1 MQQKRVRVMNVTLYN
16 KTIRSKRERV
26 SSLGMEPL
34 MARIRDDAR
43 LKETVEALREEL
55 PTLLPSSH
63 WHLIEDL
70 PRICP
75 GLDSLKKP
83 NGRFT
88 TSYNGVVLLEVQNL
102 NNANEAN
109 DVKRRAAAWPTT
121 LAAFVGASGRS
132 VKIMVRGTL
141 TDGTLPSEVSLI
153 NIFHRHLYEMS
164 AKVYATFLGQPLRNK
179 QATPHDMFRLTW
191 DPEAYHAPQAAPIT
205 IDSNELAGEL
215 LVAEERAQEY
225 ARNAIKPGA
234 DKRRRYSMQF
244 ALAVRQMREAIEGQ
258 ADSDAEVLSNNEE
271 TLSYEEQLAIIAQ
284 NCAKL
289 GIPIYETFE
298 QSKRWIRNH
307 IDTEEHGHTIIE
319 SAYLSQPR
327 KNPPTRR
334 SMQELTMELQAFLN
348 ERYDLRF
355 NELANG
361 VEYRPNHSSS
371 FDFTPLDTRIMNT
384 MIQEAMENGIEVY
397 DRDIKRFLGST
408 RVRSYNAARAYLN
421 EVSMEWDGKTDYIGA
436 LADRVP
442 SDNPHWRDWFHTW
455 FLGMVAQ
462 WAGFNQMHDNA
473 IVPLLIGPQGCGKST
488 FGQLILPPKLRRIG
502 YRELVDFSNK
512 QEMERMLT
520 TSLLI
525 NLNDFYQI
533 SERIQQ
539 EFLKGILLRSSFKG
553 RRPYGTA
560 LVDLPRVASFI
571 ATTSVGDILNNP
583 SSSRRFIAA
592 EINDGQYIDTQSDMP
607 YAALYSQAHQELYRH
622 LHRSYFTLD
631 EIRLIEAHNARFAN
645 LRPEVNRFME
655 VYEPTIIDDG
665 STQWLSVSE
674 MASEIHRRTRF
685 EYSSKSINY
694 LGRWLT
700 SETKALRLHKKLI
713 HGFAVYSVRRRSTN
727 NA

>member
-1 MQQKRVRVMNVTLYN
+1 MNVTLYD

-43 LKETVEALREEL
+43 LRETVEALRDEL

-63 WHLIEDL
+63 WRLIEHL

-75 GLDSLKKP
+75 GLDTLQKR
-83 NGRFT
+83 NGNLI
-88 TSYNGVVLLEVQNL
+88 TSYNGVVLLEVENL
-102 NNANEAN
+102 NNANEVN

-121 LAAFVGASGRS
+121 LAAIIGASGRS
-132 VKIMVRGTL
+132 VKILVRGTL
-141 TDGTLPSEVSLI
+141 TDGTLPCEESLI
-153 NIFHRHLYEMS
+153 NIFHKHLYEMS
-164 AKVYATFLGQPLRNK
+164 AKVYATFLGRPLRNK

-191 DPEAYHAPQAAPIT
+191 DPEAYHAPHAAPIT
-205 IDSNELAGEL
+205 IDSRELASEL
-215 LVAEERAQEY
+215 LSAEERGQKYAQ
-225 ARNAIKPGA
+225 NAIKPGA

-258 ADSDAEVLSNNEE
+258 ADSEEEVLSNYEE
-271 TLSYEEQLAIIAQ
+271 TLSYEEQLALIAQ
-284 NCAKL
+284 NCAKF

-298 QSKRWIRNH
+298 QSKQWIRRH
-307 IDTEEHGHTIIE
+307 IDTEEHGYTIIE

-327 KNPPTRR
+327 KSLPTRH
-334 SMQELTMELQAFLN
+334 SMQELTMELQTFLN

-355 NELANG
+355 NELTNG
-361 VEYRPNHSSS
+361 VEYRPNHSNS
-371 FDFTPLDTRIMNT
+371 FNFMPLDTRVMNT

-397 DRDIKRFLGST
+397 ERDIKRFLGST

-421 EVSMEWDGKTDYIGA
+421 EVSKEWDGKTDYIGE

-442 SDNPHWRDWFHTW
+442 NNDTHWRDWFHTW

-462 WAGFNQMHDNA
+462 WEGFNPMHSTT

-488 FGQLILPPKLRRIG
+488 FGQLILPPELRRIG
-502 YRELVDFSNK
+502 YRELMDFSNK
-512 QEMERMLT
+512 QEVERMLT
-520 TSLLI
+520 SNLLI
-525 NLNDFYQI
+525 NLNDFNQI
-533 SERIQQ
+533 SEKFQQ
-539 EFLKGILLRSSFKG
+539 EFLNGLLQRNCFKG

-560 LVDLPRVASFI
+560 FVDLPRMASFI
-571 ATTSVGDILNNP
+571 ATTSMGDILNGP

-592 EINDGQYIDTQSDMP
+592 EINDGQYIDTQSDIH
-607 YAALYSQAHQELYRH
+607 YAQLYSQAHQELYRQ

-631 EIRLIEAHNARFAN
+631 EVRQIEANNARFTN

-655 VYEPTIIDDG
+655 VFEPTIIDDG

-700 SETKALRLHKKLI
+700 SETRALRLHKKLI